1 MRMFSKYNLAALVVG
16 IAFTGCGSTN
26 PPPGGTSGTNNGA
39 TGATSGAGGTGS
51 TSGTTPPTSGTTSG
65 TSSGAAT
72 VTSGSGGTGTSSG
85 TTSGAST
92 GTASGSS
99 TGATS
104 GSSTGST
111 SGVSTSGT
119 GGSLAGVIGHPDP
132 TITYPTHTGY
142 SLYLAEEFNQPL
154 DLTNDP
160 NWAWSDGGLDEGSV
174 RFVSSQIT
182 FSAGNMLITAINR
195 PAGTNVSPI
204 SFAEN
209 RTNFAPKAQL
219 SGELRTKYNNYRYGW
234 YEARFKPPTDMTGN
248 SISSLFIFRTPKLQD
263 WREIDIE
270 LTPAGNGSP
279 GPGGV
284 GTNVYFFG
292 TPANPNGMAGY
303 NAAHSDGNEMI
314 PVAGLTNNQA
324 DFHVYAFEWTPM
336 AITWYVD
343 GVMVRTKKA
352 TAAVPIPEQSAKI
365 FMNLWIFG
373 SDNAFGGNTPENNA
387 YPLTATYD
395 YVRFYKLDD
404 KTAEPTYPCSPTPTC
419 VLAADILESKN
430 NPDDG
435 VPNNCIKT
443 GMPSATVCP

>member
-1 MRMFSKYNLAALVVG
+1 M
-16 IAFTGCGSTN
+16 
-26 PPPGGTSGTNNGA
+26 
-39 TGATSGAGGTGS
+39 
-51 TSGTTPPTSGTTSG
+51 
-65 TSSGAAT
+65 
-72 VTSGSGGTGTSSG
+72 
-85 TTSGAST
+85 
-92 GTASGSS
+92 
-99 TGATS
+99 
-104 GSSTGST
+104 
-111 SGVSTSGT
+111 
-119 GGSLAGVIGHPDP
+119 IGHPDP
-132 TITYPTHTGY
+132 TITYPTHAGY

-154 DLTNDP
+154 DLENDA

-174 RFVSSQIT
+174 RFVESQIT
-182 FSAGNMLITAINR
+182 FAGGNMLITAINR
-195 PAGTNVSPI
+195 PTTGTNVTPI

-234 YEARFKPPTDMTGN
+234 YEARYKPPTDMTGN
-248 SISSLFIFRTPKLQD
+248 FISSLFVFRTPKLQD

-292 TPANPNGMAGY
+292 TPAAPNGMDGY
-303 NAAHSDGNEMI
+303 NAAHSDGNEMVPTPGI
-314 PVAGLTNNQA
+314 TNNQA
-324 DFHVYAFEWTPM
+324 DFHVYAFEWTPA
-336 AITWYVD
+336 AINWYVD
-343 GVMVRTKKA
+343 GMMVRTKKP
-352 TAAVPIPEQSAKI
+352 TAAVPIPEQSVKI

-373 SDNAFGGNTPENNA
+373 TDDAFGGNTPENNV

-404 KTAEPTYPCSPTPTC
+404 KTLEPTYPCSPTPTC
-419 VLAADILESKN
+419 VLPADILESKN
-430 NPDDG
+430 NPNDG